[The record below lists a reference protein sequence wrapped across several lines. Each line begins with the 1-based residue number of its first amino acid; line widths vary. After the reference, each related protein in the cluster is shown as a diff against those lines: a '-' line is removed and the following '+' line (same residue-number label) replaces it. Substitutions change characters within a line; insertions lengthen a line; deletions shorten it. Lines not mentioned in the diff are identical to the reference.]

1 LKSEEVTMPKHEET
15 VQASVTRTLR
25 AAVKVGDDYY
35 TIEETITLPPSVN
48 DEQIAQ
54 AVATGLR
61 MYEAQRAAVEVQIRD
76 LRDHVTAQPLP
87 VQIREPDAPASEK
100 QRQYMDY
107 LLKELSWDHE
117 RLAAFAAERMLNL
130 LTLTKR
136 EASELIDEL
145 KGILAGAADAET
157 TEISDAAEEAPA
169 TIETVEEAPAAA
181 AEEPAQPV
189 ADRQAILPI
198 GERATQRQLR
208 ALERLVDE
216 RGIDLEGELRA
227 RFGDRVLADLSM
239 DEAGQLLS
247 EWQQRPRQLRPRSSA
262 GNTRRAA

>member
-1 LKSEEVTMPKHEET
+1 MPKQEEA
-15 VQASVTRTLR
+15 VQPSVTRTLR

-35 TIEETITLPPSVN
+35 TIEETITLPPTVS
-48 DEQIAQ
+48 DDQIAQ

-61 MYEAQRAAVEVQIRD
+61 MYEAQRAAVEAQIRD
-76 LRDHVTAQPLP
+76 LREHVVTQPLP

-107 LLKELSWDHE
+107 LLKELSWDNE
-117 RLAAFAAERMLNL
+117 RLAAFAAERMLNV

-145 KGILAGAADAET
+145 KGVLAGAANDGEPARDGELADAET
-157 TEISDAAEEAPA
+157 EDAL
-169 TIETVEEAPAAA
+169 VEEPQPA
-181 AEEPAQPV
+181 

-227 RFGDRVLADLSM
+227 RFGDRALGDLSM

-247 EWQQRPRQLRPRSSA
+247 EWQQRPRQLRPRGTPS
-262 GNTRRAA
+262 GPGTRRAA

>member
-1 LKSEEVTMPKHEET
+1 MPKHEET
-15 VQASVTRTLR
+15 VQPSVTRTLR

-35 TIEETITLPPSVN
+35 TLEETITLPSTAS
-48 DEQIAQ
+48 DEQISQ

-61 MYEAQRAAVEVQIRD
+61 MYEAQRAAVEAQVRD
-76 LRDHVTAQPLP
+76 LREHVVVQPLP

-107 LLKELSWDHE
+107 LLKELSWDNE
-117 RLAAFAAERMLNL
+117 KLIAFASERMFNL

-136 EASELIDEL
+136 EASELIDQL
-145 KGILAGAADAET
+145 KGVLAGEAET
-157 TEISDAAEEAPA
+157 TEAASETPAEAAPVEAETPEVEAAPA
-169 TIETVEEAPAAA
+169 EAESAAPSVEQ
-181 AEEPAQPV
+181 AEPV
-189 ADRQAILPI
+189 AERQAILPI
-198 GERATQRQLR
+198 GERATQRQVR

-227 RFGDRVLADLSM
+227 RFGDRGLADLSM

-247 EWQQRPRQLRPRSSA
+247 EWQQLPRQIRPRTA
-262 GNTRRAA
+262 NGNTRRAA

>member
-1 LKSEEVTMPKHEET
+1 MPKQEET
-15 VQASVTRTLR
+15 VQPSVTRTLR

-35 TIEETITLPPSVN
+35 TIEETITLPPTVS

-61 MYEAQRAAVEVQIRD
+61 MYEAQRAAVEAQIRD
-76 LRDHVTAQPLP
+76 LREHVVSQPLP

-107 LLKELSWDHE
+107 LLKELSWDSEH
-117 RLAAFAAERMLNL
+117 LAAFAAERMLNV

-145 KGILAGAADAET
+145 KNILAGAANDDASAEPEA
-157 TEISDAAEEAPA
+157 TEVE
-169 TIETVEEAPAAA
+169 EEAPAAEAEQPA
-181 AEEPAQPV
+181 AE
-189 ADRQAILPI
+189 RQAILPI
-198 GERATQRQLR
+198 GERATQRQIR

-227 RFGDRVLADLSM
+227 RFGGRTFGDLSM

-247 EWQQRPRQLRPRSSA
+247 EWQQRPRQLRPRGTSA
-262 GNTRRAA
+262 DPSTRRAA

>member
-1 LKSEEVTMPKHEET
+1 MPKHEEM
-15 VQASVTRTLR
+15 VPASVTRTLR

-35 TIEETITLPPSVN
+35 TIEETITLPPSAS
-48 DEQIAQ
+48 DDQIAQ
-54 AVATGLR
+54 AVAIGLR
-61 MYEAQRAAVEVQIRD
+61 MYEAQRAAVEAQVRD
-76 LRDHVTAQPLP
+76 LREHVVSQPLP

-107 LLKELSWDHE
+107 LLKELSWDNE
-117 RLAAFAAERMLNL
+117 RLVAFANERMLNL

-145 KGILAGAADAET
+145 KGLLAGAADAADTAEVT
-157 TEISDAAEEAPA
+157 TSNQAPVEAEADESAAEEA
-169 TIETVEEAPAAA
+169 
-181 AEEPAQPV
+181 AQPEPT

-198 GERATQRQLR
+198 GEQITQRQLR
-208 ALERLVDE
+208 ALERLVEE

-227 RFGDRVLADLSM
+227 RFGDRTLADLSM

-247 EWQQRPRQLRPRSSA
+247 EWQQRPRQLRPRTA
-262 GNTRRAA
+262 ANTRRAA

>member
-1 LKSEEVTMPKHEET
+1 MPKQEET
-15 VQASVTRTLR
+15 VQTSVTRTLR

-35 TIEETITLPPSVN
+35 TIEETITLPPTAS
-48 DEQIAQ
+48 DDQISQ

-61 MYEAQRAAVEVQIRD
+61 MYEAQRAAVEAQVRD
-76 LRDHVTAQPLP
+76 LREHVVSQPLP

-100 QRQYMDY
+100 QRQYMEY
-107 LLKELSWDHE
+107 LLKELGWDNE
-117 RLAAFAAERMLNL
+117 RLITFANERMLNL

-145 KGILAGAADAET
+145 KGVLAGEAETSEPAAETPAQAETAEVEADAE
-157 TEISDAAEEAPA
+157 APV
-169 TIETVEEAPAAA
+169 VEQPE
-181 AEEPAQPV
+181 PV

-198 GERATQRQLR
+198 GERATQRQVR
-208 ALERLVDE
+208 ALERLVEE

-227 RFGDRVLADLSM
+227 RFGDRVLVDLSM

-247 EWQQRPRQLRPRSSA
+247 EWQQLPRQIRPRNA
-262 GNTRRAA
+262 TGNTRRAA

>member
-1 LKSEEVTMPKHEET
+1 MPKHEET
-15 VQASVTRTLR
+15 VPSSVTRTLR

-35 TIEETITLPPSVN
+35 TIEETITLPPTAN

-54 AVATGLR
+54 AVAIGLR
-61 MYEAQRAAVEVQIRD
+61 MYEAQRAAVEAQVRD
-76 LRDHVTAQPLP
+76 LREHVVSQPLP

-107 LLKELSWDHE
+107 LLKELSWDNE
-117 RLAAFAAERMLNL
+117 RLIAFANERMLNL

-145 KGILAGAADAET
+145 KGLLAGAAEAADAAQAAVNNET
-157 TEISDAAEEAPA
+157 PVEAEAVESAAEEA
-169 TIETVEEAPAAA
+169 VV
-181 AEEPAQPV
+181 AEPV
-189 ADRQAILPI
+189 ADHQAILPI
-198 GERATQRQLR
+198 GERVTQRQLR

-216 RGIDLEGELRA
+216 RGIDLDGELRA
-227 RFGDRVLADLSM
+227 RFGDRTLADLSM

-247 EWQQRPRQLRPRSSA
+247 EWQQRPRQLRPRNA
-262 GNTRRAA
+262 PANTRRAA

>member
-1 LKSEEVTMPKHEET
+1 MPKHEET
-15 VQASVTRTLR
+15 VPTSVTRTMR

-35 TIEETITLPPSVN
+35 TLEETITLPPTAS

-61 MYEAQRAAVEVQIRD
+61 MYEAQRAAVEAQVRD
-76 LRDHVTAQPLP
+76 LREHVVVQPLP
-87 VQIREPDAPASEK
+87 VTIREPDAPASEK
-100 QRQYMDY
+100 QRQYMEY
-107 LLKELSWDHE
+107 LLKELSWDNE
-117 RLAAFAAERMLNL
+117 RLIAFASERMFNL

-136 EASELIDEL
+136 EASELIDQL
-145 KGILAGAADAET
+145 KGVLAGEAET
-157 TEISDAAEEAPA
+157 SEPEAEKPAEAEP
-169 TIETVEEAPAAA
+169 VEDEPEPAAPV
-181 AEEPAQPV
+181 AEPV

-198 GERATQRQLR
+198 GERATQRQVR

-227 RFGDRVLADLSM
+227 RFGDRVLSDLSM

-247 EWQQRPRQLRPRSSA
+247 EWQQRPRQIRPRTA
-262 GNTRRAA
+262 NGNTRRAA

>member
-1 LKSEEVTMPKHEET
+1 MPKHEET
-15 VQASVTRTLR
+15 VQTSVIRTLR

-35 TIEETITLPPSVN
+35 TIEETITLPPTAS
-48 DEQIAQ
+48 DEQISQ

-61 MYEAQRAAVEVQIRD
+61 MYEAQRAAVEAQVRD
-76 LRDHVTAQPLP
+76 LREHVVVQPLP

-100 QRQYMDY
+100 QRQYMEY
-107 LLKELSWDHE
+107 LLKELSWDYE
-117 RLAAFAAERMLNL
+117 RLIAFANERMLNL

-145 KGILAGAADAET
+145 KGLLAGESET
-157 TEISDAAEEAPA
+157 SAPA
-169 TIETVEEAPAAA
+169 EAAPAEAETVEAETVAPV
-181 AEEPAQPV
+181 AEQPEPV

-198 GERATQRQLR
+198 GERATQRQVR

-227 RFGDRVLADLSM
+227 RFGDRVLVDLSM

-247 EWQQRPRQLRPRSSA
+247 EWQQLPRQIRPRTA
-262 GNTRRAA
+262 NGNTRRAA